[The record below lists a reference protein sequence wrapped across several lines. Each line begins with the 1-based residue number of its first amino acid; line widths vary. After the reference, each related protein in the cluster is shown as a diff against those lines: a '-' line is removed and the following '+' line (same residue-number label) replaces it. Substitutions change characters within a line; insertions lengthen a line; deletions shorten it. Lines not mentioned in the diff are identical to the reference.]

1 MAEAD
6 NNFEELSEAPETA
19 GLRVPGIQAIK
30 SLYKKSSPQRRVLLA
45 SGLLAFAIGVGLL
58 AVGIANLGNS
68 SGEPAPGPAVV
79 DITPSPTPK
88 PRTPTPAPT
97 ATAVPA
103 PPLGDQP
110 YRMIIGKLGVDAP
123 VTAFGLDSDNVP
135 EVPTGADAPEVV
147 AWYTFSARPGIG
159 SNAVFAGHV
168 TWNGP
173 AVFYNLTSMAVGDE
187 IKLVGQ
193 DGIEL
198 IYKVSEMYS
207 VDPGDPESL
216 SVMHP
221 TPEDVITIIT
231 CDGAF
236 TDTNDP
242 VFGGEY
248 SARLVVR
255 AARADSAVAIEPNH
269 GG

>member
-1 MAEAD
+1 LEEAD
-6 NNFEELSEAPETA
+6 NNFEGMSEASGRT
-19 GLRVPGIQAIK
+19 GVGVPGVGAIK
-30 SLYKKSSPQRRVLLA
+30 RIYTRSSIQRRILLT
-45 SGLLAFAIGVGLL
+45 SGLLTFVLGVALLGVG
-58 AVGIANLGNS
+58 IFSLGGS
-68 SGEPAPGPAVV
+68 SGEPAPGPAVI

-88 PRTPTPAPT
+88 PRTPTPVPT
-97 ATAVPA
+97 ATPIPV

-110 YRMIIGKLGVDAP
+110 YRMIISKLGVDAP
-123 VTAFGLDSDNVP
+123 VSAFGLDSNNIP

-147 AWYTFSARPGIG
+147 AWYTFSAKPGIG

-173 AVFYNLTSMAVGDE
+173 AVFYNLTAMAAGDE
-187 IKLVGQ
+187 IKLIGQ

-198 IYKVSEMYS
+198 IYTVSDVYS
-207 VDPGDPESL
+207 VDPSDPESL
-216 SVMHP
+216 SVMHA

-231 CDGAF
+231 CDGAY
-236 TDTNDP
+236 TDTDDP

-255 AARADSAVAIEPNH
+255 AARANSSVALEPNQ